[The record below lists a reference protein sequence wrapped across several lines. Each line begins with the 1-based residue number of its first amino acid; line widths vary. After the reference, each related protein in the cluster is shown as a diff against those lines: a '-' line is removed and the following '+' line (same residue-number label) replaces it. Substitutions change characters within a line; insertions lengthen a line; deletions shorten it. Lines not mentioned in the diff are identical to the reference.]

1 MPPLVETMAFVGA
14 VPWHTLGNPIPN
26 DKIYDIEHG
35 VKASGLDWEVDVEP
49 CQTVSGKA
57 IKTRLCYRKSDGQHL
72 GEVGPAWT
80 PVQNWDMFKWF
91 QPWLDAKVCALHT
104 AGSLSSGSRVW
115 VLCQV
120 ADDPI
125 EIVKG
130 DEVLPFVLL
139 SNGHDGKMAVRCGF
153 TPIRVVCANTL
164 AMAHNSASSKLIR
177 VRHSSKV
184 AENMENIRNV
194 MDLAKRDFLAQA
206 DEYKLLAA
214 KGINQADVRKYV
226 KIILD
231 VENVADAD
239 LPTKT
244 KNIMGEI
251 FAMIETGRGQKNPLV
266 QGTMWAA
273 YNGVNEYLNYSKG
286 RNASNR
292 MDTLWFGQNATL
304 NEKALKVALQMAG

>member
-1 MPPLVETMAFVGA
+1 
-14 VPWHTLGNPIPN
+14 
-26 DKIYDIEHG
+26 
-35 VKASGLDWEVDVEP
+35 
-49 CQTVSGKA
+49 
-57 IKTRLCYRKSDGQHL
+57 
-72 GEVGPAWT
+72 
-80 PVQNWDMFKWF
+80 
-91 QPWLDAKVCALHT
+91 LHT

-130 DEVLPFVLL
+130 DEILPFILL

-164 AMAHNSASSKLIR
+164 AMAHRDASSKLIR

-184 AENMENIRNV
+184 AENMENIRDV

-226 KIILD
+226 KMILD
-231 VENVADAD
+231 VESVADVD

-251 FAMIETGRGQKNPLV
+251 FAMIEGGKGQANPLV
-266 QGTMWAA
+266 KGTLWAA

-286 RNASNR
+286 RNSSNR
-292 MDTLWFGQNATL
+292 MDTLWFGQNGTL